1 MPMFRSWVPRRIQPW
16 IYIAQVICIQF
27 SCGVYLGAMEA
38 VRGTTALQLEELLM
52 LLYAGLAGMAVWFP
66 MLFRMKFRFTNQQL
80 LITSAVVIAVCNFIT
95 MRTTNMAILLPV
107 CFLAGVAKIQGT
119 FECMSNIQL
128 WMTPERDFGIFFPI
142 LHIILLTAITGS
154 AWLAAVVAF
163 HLSWQMMHVLTIG
176 TMAFVVLVQLLLCQP
191 WCPMPQRMPLK
202 GIDISTG
209 LLISLLM
216 LMISYI
222 LVYGDRLMW
231 FFSPTLRWLLALSLI
246 LLAFILYRLKTVEQP
261 YISLEIFKYKNVLA
275 ILFVT
280 AVAELLLGAEHT
292 LEEIYWTE
300 VRGLEEHTKGALCL
314 WSLPGVYVGV
324 LITLYWLGHKRW
336 KVWKLFAIG
345 FGCILV
351 YSMWMYFYLDVNV
364 PIEQYRLGLAFR
376 GCAYGILAVSLMWS
390 LHESVHDL
398 QHFFMALF
406 IFNVIHMYL
415 AGASGYGLYTTL
427 FKHFMADNMARYG
440 EYITLS
446 TIDSQ
451 LLSTL
456 NSQLSTLNFDAER
469 HVRNAQADLRPNHL
483 GVGFYDL
490 CIPAARHPACSNGY
504 RESAVLACLW
514 HQTPVSLAINNKNS
528 LLFQQKMH
536 KKRIIL
542 RKNLP
547 VSAFFCIFAAD
558 FIIKLAGNGIYIRHT
573 VCRKVRN

>member
-1 MPMFRSWVPRRIQPW
+1 
-16 IYIAQVICIQF
+16 
-27 SCGVYLGAMEA
+27 
-38 VRGTTALQLEELLM
+38 
-52 LLYAGLAGMAVWFP
+52 
-66 MLFRMKFRFTNQQL
+66 
-80 LITSAVVIAVCNFIT
+80 
-95 MRTTNMAILLPV
+95 
-107 CFLAGVAKIQGT
+107 
-119 FECMSNIQL
+119 
-128 WMTPERDFGIFFPI
+128 
-142 LHIILLTAITGS
+142 
-154 AWLAAVVAF
+154 
-163 HLSWQMMHVLTIG
+163 
-176 TMAFVVLVQLLLCQP
+176 LLLCQP

-231 FFSPTLRWLLALSLI
+231 FFSPTLRWVLAGSLI
-246 LLAFILYRLKTVEQP
+246 LLAIILYRLKTVEQP
-261 YISLEIFKYKNVLA
+261 YISLDIFKYKNVLA
-275 ILFVT
+275 ILLVT

-314 WSLPGVYVGV
+314 WSLLGVYVGV

-376 GCAYGILAVSLMWS
+376 GCAYAILAVSLMWS

-440 EYITLS
+440 DYLTLTSGVNLS
-446 TIDSQ
+446 TF
-451 LLSTL
+451 
-456 NSQLSTLNFDAER
+456 NSQLSTLSESVMGVTLKQIFGQIIWVSGFMTFAFLLLDIPR
-469 HVRNAQADLRPNHL
+469 VRTGIEKVPYWPVYGIKMLARLR
-483 GVGFYDL
+483 
-490 CIPAARHPACSNGY
+490 
-504 RESAVLACLW
+504 
-514 HQTPVSLAINNKNS
+514 
-528 LLFQQKMH
+528 
-536 KKRIIL
+536 
-542 RKNLP
+542 
-547 VSAFFCIFAAD
+547 
-558 FIIKLAGNGIYIRHT
+558 
-573 VCRKVRN
+573 

>member
-1 MPMFRSWVPRRIQPW
+1 MPFMMPMFRDFVPRRIQPW

-38 VRGTTALQLEELLM
+38 VRGTTALQLEDLLM

-80 LITSAVVIAVCNFIT
+80 LITSAVVIAACNFIT
-95 MRTTNMAILLPV
+95 IRTTNMAILLPV

-176 TMAFVVLVQLLLCQP
+176 TMSFVVLVQLLLCQP

-231 FFSPTLRWLLALSLI
+231 FFSPTLRWVLAGSLI
-246 LLAFILYRLKTVEQP
+246 LLAFIMYRLKTVEQP
-261 YISLEIFKYKNVLA
+261 YISLDIFKYKNVLA

-351 YSMWMYFYLDVNV
+351 YSMWMYFNLDVNV

-376 GCAYGILAVSLMWS
+376 GCAYAILAVSLMWS

-427 FKHFMADNMARYG
+427 FKHFMADNMSRYG

-456 NSQLSTLNFDAER
+456 NSQLSTLTQSVMSVTLKQIFGQMIWVSGFMTFAFLLLDIPR
-469 HVRNAQADLRPNHL
+469 VRTGIEKVP
-483 GVGFYDL
+483 Y
-490 CIPAARHPACSNGY
+490 
-504 RESAVLACLW
+504 W
-514 HQTPVSLAINNKNS
+514 PVYG
-528 LLFQQKMH
+528 
-536 KKRIIL
+536 
-542 RKNLP
+542 
-547 VSAFFCIFAAD
+547 
-558 FIIKLAGNGIYIRHT
+558 IKLLSRL
-573 VCRKVRN
+573 R